1 VGKLKEA
8 FSAVDGALKDV
19 ITISFATEK
28 YDEKISGLKF
38 DLDILEEKV
47 KSIVAEKSNLS
58 SNDFEEKYN
67 KINKRYTATSSD
79 IKTLL
84 KEKEKMT
91 LKRNKLM
98 SLFIFRKWT

>member
-1 VGKLKEA
+1 MVGKLKEA

-47 KSIVAEKSNLS
+47 KSIVAEKWT
-58 SNDFEEKYN
+58 DTK
-67 KINKRYTATSSD
+67 
-79 IKTLL
+79 
-84 KEKEKMT
+84 
-91 LKRNKLM
+91 KLYFVIIQVYAGA
-98 SLFIFRKWT
+98 SYEG

>member
-1 VGKLKEA
+1 MGKLKEA

-47 KSIVAEKSNLS
+47 KSIVAEKA
-58 SNDFEEKYN
+58 
-67 KINKRYTATSSD
+67 I
-79 IKTLL
+79 
-84 KEKEKMT
+84 
-91 LKRNKLM
+91 
-98 SLFIFRKWT
+98 

>member
-1 VGKLKEA
+1 MAEAIKGLNIKLKCTCCHRFYYYNCLKVIGLVGKLKEA

-47 KSIVAEKSNLS
+47 KSIVAEKA
-58 SNDFEEKYN
+58 
-67 KINKRYTATSSD
+67 I
-79 IKTLL
+79 
-84 KEKEKMT
+84 
-91 LKRNKLM
+91 
-98 SLFIFRKWT
+98 